1 MPRRRSHRSLGF
13 VRLAPRQAEKAQRLC
28 RMAQREQGEEL
39 LATCRKLRET
49 LSQFGHEGPEARIR
63 ARACGCPV
71 MR

>member
-49 LSQFGHEGPEARIR
+49 LSQFGHEEPEARIR